1 MTRREQLNQILIA
14 HRFLLLQFTWL
25 FVVIA
30 CAGIVKMFAEER
42 GVGERFAKL
51 TFVGVFFALILVPVA
66 VLYLYGKKL
75 AKHRRALGLCERCGF
90 EQKGSTERC
99 ARCGTKAGQ

>member
-66 VLYLYGKKL
+66 VLYLKEAGETSTGAWSL
-75 AKHRRALGLCERCGF
+75 RAMRI
-90 EQKGSTERC
+90 
-99 ARCGTKAGQ
+99 